1 MEAIKEHTTSDVIID
16 REKDALLR
24 GLEGQRRHILAMLE
38 GLSDEQLRTAILP
51 SGWHCLGLV
60 RHLTGV
66 EDYWFRQS
74 VHGEPPIVS
83 ALDDGDDW
91 IVPGHQRADEVLD
104 RYRSA
109 VARSNEIITETPLD
123 SPPRHRDP
131 EWQEWGMIFP
141 DLRTI
146 LVHVL
151 IDTSV
156 HAGHLDAT
164 RELIDGRQWVVI

>member
-1 MEAIKEHTTSDVIID
+1 MDVAID
-16 REKDALLR
+16 REKAALLG
-24 GLEGQRRHILAMLE
+24 GLEGQRRHVFAMLE
-38 GLSDEQLRTAILP
+38 GLSGQQLRTAMLP

-74 VHGEPPIVS
+74 ANGEPPVGS
-83 ALDDGDDW
+83 GQDDGDDW
-91 IVPGHQRADEVLD
+91 TVPEDQRPQEIVD

-109 VARSNEIITETPLD
+109 VARSNEIIAATPLD
-123 SPPRHRDP
+123 APPLRPDP
-131 EWQEWGMIFP
+131 EWNDWGMTFP